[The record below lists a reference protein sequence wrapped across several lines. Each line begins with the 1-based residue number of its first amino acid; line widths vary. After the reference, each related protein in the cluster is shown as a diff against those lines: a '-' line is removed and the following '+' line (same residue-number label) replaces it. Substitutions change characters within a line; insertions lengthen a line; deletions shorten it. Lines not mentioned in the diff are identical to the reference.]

1 MQLPK
6 ERNHEPKFF
15 DPFSVSLLPC
25 VLLFLTRYAPVR
37 ATDAVVENRKVERTK
52 AQEETVPGPVYSG
65 NLKLG
70 PVITNVASRFDNS
83 SCRNGN
89 EGTLTTDKKSS

>member
-1 MQLPK
+1 VQLPK
-6 ERNHEPKFF
+6 ERNYEPKFF

-25 VLLFLTRYAPVR
+25 VLLFLTICARQ